1 MGRIRASQSPLPR
14 SSPVSPLHSSLHTQ
28 LSAAPAPEGEEKTAE
43 AGSRARWLAV
53 GRFQAGLQ
61 EVVVRASSG
70 ISVHP
75 LCIPG
80 PQPWL
85 PPTDFEACHCPAG
98 PWPPTPLI
106 AILTGPFYLPSPL
119 PIPSPALQQR
129 ARHPVL
135 ASRNLV
141 AQPLCA
147 GVSIPAFPSPHPRTH
162 CLPRYGLRSSGT

>member
-1 MGRIRASQSPLPR
+1 MGRIRANQSPLPR
-14 SSPVSPLHSSLHTQ
+14 SSPVSPIHSSLHTQ
-28 LSAAPAPEGEEKTAE
+28 LAAAPVPEGEERTAE

-119 PIPSPALQQR
+119 PIPSPALQQG
-129 ARHPVL
+129 AQHPVL

-162 CLPRYGLRSSGT
+162 CLPRYGLQSSGT